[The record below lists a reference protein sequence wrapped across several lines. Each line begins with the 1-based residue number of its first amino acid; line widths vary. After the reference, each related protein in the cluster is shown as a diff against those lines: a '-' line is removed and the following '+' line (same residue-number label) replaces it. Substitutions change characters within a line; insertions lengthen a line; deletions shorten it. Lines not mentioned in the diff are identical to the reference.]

1 MYATPDNARTL
12 LTHQLR
18 QLHERPELAAELPPV
33 MLWGAPGV
41 GKSAIVREVADREGI
56 GFIDIRLAQREPV
69 DLRGLPVPDRE
80 RGVVDWLLAGEWPR
94 DPESRGILLFDELTA
109 ADRSLQVAAYEL
121 ILDRRLGDLYRLP
134 PGWLV
139 VAAGNR
145 QADRA
150 VAQTFSSALA
160 NRFCHLNLTPD
171 LDVWTRWARGQG
183 LHPDVIA
190 FLRFRPECFFDMEGA
205 VEQGWPSPR
214 SWARV
219 AQSLTYG
226 SQLPDDVQALT
237 VHGLVGEGA
246 GTEFLAF
253 RQWAQKL
260 PDIPAMLAGKAPI
273 AIPERADQRYAF
285 CAGLAHALWQGV
297 DDVITESDATQQ
309 RLGRF
314 FAISR
319 ELTADFATLCL
330 LDALQGPDE
339 AATQRRTLALLS
351 HPDFTAWS
359 EQHGEVFYQHF
370 SARMGHAGEEASLPE
385 HQEKQVQ
392 EDWLNG

>member
-1 MYATPDNARTL
+1 MTHATPDQAITL
-12 LTHQLR
+12 LTHQLE
-18 QLHERPELAAELPPV
+18 QLQRDPESAERLPPI
-33 MLWGAPGV
+33 MLWGPPGV
-41 GKSAIVREVADREGI
+41 GKSSIVRRVAERQGVD
-56 GFIDIRLAQREPV
+56 FIDIRLAQREPV

-139 VAAGNR
+139 VGAGNR
-145 QADRA
+145 SEDRA

-160 NRFCHLNLTPD
+160 NRFCHLSLAPD
-171 LDVWTRWARGQG
+171 LECWTRWAAGEG

-190 FLRFRPECFFDMEGA
+190 FLRFRPECFFDMEGS

-219 AQSLTYG
+219 ADSLTQG
-226 SQLPDDVQALT
+226 RSLPGEVQALMI
-237 VHGLVGEGA
+237 HGLVGQGA

-253 RQWAQKL
+253 REWALKL

-273 AIPERADQRYAF
+273 QIPERADQRYAF
-285 CAGLAHALWQGV
+285 CSGLAHALWQGL
-297 DDVITESDATQQ
+297 EEDALHEQKAQQ
-309 RLGRF
+309 HLARF
-314 FAISR
+314 FEISQA
-319 ELTADFATLCL
+319 LSADFATLAL
-330 LDALQGPDE
+330 IDAMQGDTETLQQ
-339 AATQRRTLALLS
+339 TRTLALLS
-351 HPDFTAWS
+351 HPAFDAWS
-359 EQHGEVFYQHF
+359 QQHGAVFQEQLM
-370 SARMGHAGEEASLPE
+370 AQMGIALPEYDMHATSVDLFGEESP
-385 HQEKQVQ
+385 
-392 EDWLNG
+392 

>member
-1 MYATPDNARTL
+1 MYATPDNTNTL

-18 QLHERPELAAELPPV
+18 QLHDHPELAAELPPV

-41 GKSAIVREVADREGI
+41 GKSSIVRQVAEQEGI

-94 DPESRGILLFDELTA
+94 DPDSRGIILFDELTA
-109 ADRSLQVAAYEL
+109 ADHSLQVAAYEL

-160 NRFCHLNLTPD
+160 NRFCHLDLAPD
-171 LDVWTRWARGQG
+171 ADAWTRWASAQG

-190 FLRFRPECFFDMEGA
+190 FLRFRPECFFDMEGT

-214 SWARV
+214 SWTRV
-219 AQSLTYG
+219 AQSLAHG
-226 SQLPDDVQALT
+226 AALPAEVQALT

-253 RQWAQKL
+253 REWARQL
-260 PDIPAMLAGKAPI
+260 PDIPAILAGQAPVD
-273 AIPERADQRYAF
+273 IPERADQRYAF
-285 CAGLAHALWQGV
+285 CAGLAHALWKGL
-297 DDVITESDATQQ
+297 DDARTEDAMTQK

-339 AATQRRTLALLS
+339 AATQRRTLALLG
-351 HPDFTAWS
+351 HADFTAWS
-359 EQHGEVFYQHF
+359 QQHGEVFYQHL
-370 SARMGHAGEEASLPE
+370 SARMGAAGDAVPAARRQKDL
-385 HQEKQVQ
+385 
-392 EDWLNG
+392 LNG

>member
-1 MYATPDNARTL
+1 MYATPDQAMTL
-12 LTHQLR
+12 LSHQAQ
-18 QLHERPELAAELPPV
+18 QLAHTPALAEQLPPV

-41 GKSAIVREVADREGI
+41 GKSAIVRKVAEEQGI

-69 DLRGLPVPDRE
+69 DLRGLPVPDNE

-94 DPESRGILLFDELTA
+94 DPNSRGILLFDELTA

-145 QADRA
+145 LEDRA

-171 LDVWTRWARGQG
+171 LDNWTRWARSEG
-183 LHPDVIA
+183 LHPEVIA
-190 FLRFRPECFFDMEGA
+190 FLRFRPECFFSMEGA

-219 AQSLTYG
+219 AQSLRQAD
-226 SQLPDDVQALT
+226 SLPADVQALI

-253 RQWAQKL
+253 RDWALKL
-260 PDIPAMLAGKAPI
+260 PDIPAMLAGKVPI
-273 AIPERADQRYAF
+273 QIPERADQRYAF
-285 CAGLAHALWQGV
+285 CAGLAHALWKNIEA
-297 DDVITESDATQQ
+297 DELETPSTQQ
-309 RLGRF
+309 RLARF

-319 ELTADFATLCL
+319 GLTADFATLAL
-330 LDALQGPDE
+330 LDALQGPDDVT
-339 AATQRRTLALLS
+339 TQARTLALLG
-351 HPDFTAWS
+351 HPDFSAWS
-359 EQHGEVFYQHF
+359 EQHGEVFQQHL
-370 SARMGHAGEEASLPE
+370 SAQMGLSFAAEMPTDQADASS
-385 HQEKQVQ
+385 
-392 EDWLNG
+392 NA

>member
-1 MYATPDNARTL
+1 MYATPDNAQTL

-18 QLHERPELAAELPPV
+18 QLHEHPELAAELPPI

-41 GKSAIVREVADREGI
+41 GKSSLVREAAEREGI

-94 DPESRGILLFDELTA
+94 DPGSRGIILFDELTA

-139 VAAGNR
+139 VGAGNR

-160 NRFCHLNLTPD
+160 NRFCHLELAPD
-171 LDVWTRWARGQG
+171 LDSWTRWARGQG

-226 SQLPDDVQALT
+226 SQLPDEVQALA

-253 RQWAQKL
+253 REWSRKL
-260 PDIPAMLAGKAPI
+260 PDIPAMLADQAPI
-273 AIPERADQRYAF
+273 VIPERADQRYAF
-285 CAGLAHALWQGV
+285 CAGLAHTLWKGQ
-297 DDVITESDATQQ
+297 DDSAAAAAPMQ
-309 RLGRF
+309 RRLARF

-330 LDALQGPDE
+330 LDALQGADE

-370 SARMGHAGEEASLPE
+370 SAQMGGADANATLPA
-385 HQEKQVQ
+385 HQAEQVP